1 MLVIGRLDRC
11 RTSYGRMSGLAEI
24 NNLSGASHENWRKG
38 QPGIKTIALRL
49 LFLSLMIVLLT
60 GCEKKQ
66 KISDDQRREMLDADF
81 SAAMRAAGKMRRGNR
96 DRAMVLTQAFQP
108 FVNKH
113 SLVVFENYFENR
125 FGLSAAP
132 NGKGKGQLIQ
142 GYQLLRLDWRFY
154 YRDRIIFGFDYF
166 SSSAEPVSFDVRV
179 VYIPWIH
186 P

>member
-1 MLVIGRLDRC
+1 
-11 RTSYGRMSGLAEI
+11 MSGLAEI
-24 NNLSGASHENWRKG
+24 INLSGASQKTWRTNP
-38 QPGIKTIALRL
+38 PGVKTLAQR
-49 LFLSLMIVLLT
+49 LFLASLMIVLLT

-66 KISDDQRREMLDADF
+66 KTADDLRREMLDADF
-81 SAAMRAAGKMRRGNR
+81 SAAMKAAGEMRRSNR
-96 DRAMVLTQAFQP
+96 DTAMVLTPAFQP

-132 NGKGKGQLIQ
+132 NGKGKVQLIQ

-154 YRDRIIFGFDYF
+154 YRDRIIFGFDYS
-166 SSSAEPVSFDVRV
+166 SSSAEPISFDVRV

>member
-1 MLVIGRLDRC
+1 
-11 RTSYGRMSGLAEI
+11 MSGLAESI
-24 NNLSGASHENWRKG
+24 NLSGASHENWRKG

-49 LFLSLMIVLLT
+49 LFLSLMIILLM

-66 KISDDQRREMLDADF
+66 KTADDLRREMLDADF
-81 SAAMRAAGKMRRGNR
+81 SAAMKTAGEMRRNNHSMGSF
-96 DRAMVLTQAFQP
+96 LTPAFQP

-125 FGLSAAP
+125 FGLSPSP
-132 NGKGKGQLIQ
+132 NGKGKVQLIQ

-154 YRDRIIFGFDYF
+154 YRDRIIFGFDYS
-166 SSSAEPVSFDVRV
+166 SSSAEPVSFVVRV